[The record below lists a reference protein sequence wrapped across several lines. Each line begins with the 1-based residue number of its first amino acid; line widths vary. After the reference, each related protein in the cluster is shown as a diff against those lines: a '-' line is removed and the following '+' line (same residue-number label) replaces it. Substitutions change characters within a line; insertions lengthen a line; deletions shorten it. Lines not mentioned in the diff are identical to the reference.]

1 MDSIRIRTARLDE
14 LRLLQGVEA
23 AAGRCFR
30 EIGMPEIADDSP
42 LPLAELAHYQQ
53 AGLAWV
59 AVDARTGQGPGPETD
74 TGPGAG
80 VSAGPEAGAGRDKET
95 PVAYLIAD
103 PVDGNLHVEQV
114 SVHPDRA
121 HRRIGRALLD
131 HLADHASARAIPA
144 LTLTTFT
151 QVPWNAPYYARCGF
165 RALDDAE
172 LTAGLRRIRAREAA
186 YGLDRW
192 PRVCMRK
199 DL

>member
-1 MDSIRIRTARLDE
+1 MASIRIRTARLDE

-30 EIGMPEIADDSP
+30 EVGMPEIAADLP
-42 LPLAELAHYQQ
+42 LPLAELARYQQ
-53 AGLAWV
+53 SGLAWV
-59 AVDARTGQGPGPETD
+59 A
-74 TGPGAG
+74 
-80 VSAGPEAGAGRDKET
+80 AGAADGKDT
-95 PVAYLIAD
+95 PVAYLIAE

-114 SVHPDRA
+114 SVHPASA

-151 QVPWNAPYYARCGF
+151 EVPWNAPYYARCGF
-165 RALDDAE
+165 RARDDAE
-172 LTAGLRRIRAREAA
+172 LTPGLRRIRAREAA